1 MELSP
6 TPFALSSMLRGRPL
20 PFANDRE
27 SRAVD
32 DEMDGL
38 VGRDEMQ
45 GNIEALATPREGGVV
60 GSFEIDPRQRQDRP

>member
-38 VGRDEMQ
+38 VGRDEMEID
-45 GNIEALATPREGGVV
+45 IEVLTTPREGGVV
-60 GSFEIDPRQRQDRP
+60 GSFEIDTHHRQ